1 MMPSRD
7 IPGYDFEVRRKVTFC
22 YRSRLSAIFMK
33 HSRCETETL
42 TVLLLCRKKRD
53 LEEEEAEGASS
64 GEDEFYDRTMETKKK
79 RSKAAAHVEDAASL
93 YGRKV
98 CCLRWLDSPA
108 VSG

>member
-1 MMPSRD
+1 MRILGQYLTCFGRRD
-7 IPGYDFEVRRKVTFC
+7 ACFVNPWSECKGMEYEAG
-22 YRSRLSAIFMK
+22 LSLVAAF
-33 HSRCETETL
+33 
-42 TVLLLCRKKRD
+42 LLCRKKRD

-98 CCLRWLDSPA
+98 RGCD
-108 VSG
+108 